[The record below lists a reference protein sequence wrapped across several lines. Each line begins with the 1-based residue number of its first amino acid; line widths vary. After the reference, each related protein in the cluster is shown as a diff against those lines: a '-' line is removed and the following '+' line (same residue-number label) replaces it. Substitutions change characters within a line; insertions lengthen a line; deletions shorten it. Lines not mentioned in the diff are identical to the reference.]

1 MRIVVRPADLVKDRE
16 VLIESLRRYLT
27 PQSNAARFDW
37 LYQDN
42 PWGAAR
48 AWLAFDLDTEQTIGV
63 GSAFPRRFY
72 TPAGV
77 TTGFVLGDF
86 CVSDRYRSLGPA
98 LQLQRACLN
107 LVTEETNT
115 FCYDFP
121 STQMMAVYKRLRIG
135 PIAQM
140 VRLAKPLRIDRKVRA
155 IVNAPVLTQAVS
167 TVGNWMLALQEYS
180 LTQRRPRFLQI
191 AVHQG
196 ACGEEFSQLAEATGC
211 HFGVCLQRSAAYI
224 NWRYIS
230 NPLGRYEIV
239 TARAENALLA
249 YAVFTLDGEEG
260 TLVDLFFGKD
270 LTVVR
275 FLLDEVIAMLRTR
288 GAATVQTAAI
298 APHIWVGLLQQKGL
312 RLRES
317 RPIVIYA
324 PPESALPLSE
334 AADGGWLLLYGD
346 RDS

>member
-16 VLIESLRRYLT
+16 VLIETLRRYLT
-27 PQSNAARFDW
+27 PQSDATRFDW
-37 LYQDN
+37 LYRNN
-42 PWGAAR
+42 PWGVAR
-48 AWLAFDLDTEQTIGV
+48 AWLAFDLDTQEAIGV

-72 TPAGV
+72 TPAGPR
-77 TTGFVLGDF
+77 TGFVLGDF
-86 CVSDRYRSLGPA
+86 CVSDQYRSLGPA
-98 LQLQRACLN
+98 LQLQRACLDV
-107 LVTEETNT
+107 VTGETSA

-121 STQMMAVYKRLRIG
+121 STQMMAVYKRLRIA

-140 VRLAKPLRIDRKVRA
+140 VRLAKPLRIERKVRA
-155 IVNAPVLTQAVS
+155 VVNAPVLTQAVS
-167 TVGNWMLALQEYS
+167 TLGNWVLALQDYS
-180 LTQRRPRFLQI
+180 LTQRPRSLQI
-191 AVHQG
+191 ALHNG

-211 HFGVCLQRSAAYI
+211 HFGVCLQRSAAYM
-224 NWRYIS
+224 NWRYIA
-230 NPLGRYEIV
+230 NPLGRYELV
-239 TARAENALLA
+239 TARAENVLLA

-260 TLVDLFFGKD
+260 MLVDLFFGKD

-275 FLLDEVIAMLRTR
+275 FLLDEVVAILRAR

-298 APHIWVGLLQQKGL
+298 APHAWVALLQQKGF

>member
-16 VLIESLRRYLT
+16 VLIETLRRYLI
-27 PQSNAARFDW
+27 PQSNASRFDW
-37 LYQDN
+37 LYQNN

-48 AWLAFDLDTEQTIGV
+48 AWLAFDLDTEEAMGM

-86 CVSDRYRSLGPA
+86 CVSDQYRSLGPA
-98 LQLQRACLN
+98 LQLQRACLDI
-107 LVTEETNT
+107 VTEETNT

-140 VRLAKPLRIDRKVRA
+140 VRLAKPLRIDQKVRA
-155 IVNAPVLTQAVS
+155 VMNAPVLTQAFS
-167 TVGNWMLALQEYS
+167 TVGNWVLALQDYA

-191 AVHQG
+191 AMHHG

-211 HFGVCLQRSAAYI
+211 RYGVCLQRSAAYI
-224 NWRYIS
+224 NWRYIG

-239 TARAENALLA
+239 TARAENVLLA
-249 YAVFTLDGEEG
+249 YAVFTFDGKEG

-270 LTVVR
+270 HTVVR
-275 FLLDEVIAMLRTR
+275 FLLDEVVAILRTR
-288 GAATVQTAAI
+288 GAATIQTAVI
-298 APHIWVGLLQQKGL
+298 APHTWVGLLQQKGF